1 MAETASN
8 IDELKVH
15 LDTLFNFASQV
26 SYTQNHLLP
35 IIQAGKSLI
44 GIKPED
50 PPKNL
55 LKWLEGYV
63 KEFSLEKDKTFG
75 EKELENPEVIDI
87 SKLGELVNSNNKPEA
102 LIYLYFLKQVANAE
116 YIAEYLME
124 LATVKSP
131 FQLLFCWYV
140 FKSIRN
146 MENENQYS
154 LLDLAVSCLMDVNG
168 NENANHF
175 KLICYQQQIL
185 NTKMLRSNSIAPL
198 LKVLV
203 NSAKLEISE
212 DYHTFISLKL
222 VELIHEEGELGVWI
236 FLSSLP
242 MEELNYELI
251 LLLDAVRSA
260 IRYSSTRNDWF
271 MDKVINSQVKT
282 KC

>member
-1 MAETASN
+1 MAETTSN

-35 IIQAGKSLI
+35 VIQAGKSLI

-63 KEFSLEKDKTFG
+63 KEFSLNKGEIFG
-75 EKELENPEVIDI
+75 EKELESPEVIDI
-87 SKLGELVNSNNKPEA
+87 SKLGELVNSNKKIEA
-102 LIYLYFLKQVANAE
+102 LKYLYYLKRVANAE

-146 MENENQYS
+146 MENENQFS
-154 LLDLAVSCLMDVNG
+154 ILNLGVSCLMDVNG
-168 NENANHF
+168 NKNDNHF
-175 KLICYQQQIL
+175 KLMCYKQQIL
-185 NTKMLRSNSIAPL
+185 NTKMLRSNSIFPS

-212 DYHTFISLKL
+212 DYHAFISLKL

-260 IRYSSTRNDWF
+260 IRYSSIENDWF
-271 MDKVINSQVKT
+271 MEKVINSQVKT
-282 KC
+282 EC

>member
-35 IIQAGKSLI
+35 VIQAGKSLI

-63 KEFSLEKDKTFG
+63 KEFSLKKGETYG

-87 SKLGELVNSNNKPEA
+87 SKLGELINSNNKSGA
-102 LIYLYFLKQVANAE
+102 LQYLYYLKQVANAE

-146 MENENQYS
+146 MENETQFS
-154 LLDLAVSCLMDVNG
+154 LLDLAVSCLMDVNA
-168 NENANHF
+168 NKNANHF
-175 KLICYQQQIL
+175 ELICYQQQIF
-185 NTKMLRSNSIAPL
+185 NTKMLRSNSIAPS

-222 VELIHEEGELGVWI
+222 VELIHEEGEFGVWT

-260 IRYSSTRNDWF
+260 TRYSSIENDWF
-271 MDKVINSQVKT
+271 MEKVINSQVKT
-282 KC
+282 EC

>member
-35 IIQAGKSLI
+35 VIQAGKSLI

-63 KEFSLEKDKTFG
+63 KEFSLNKGETFG
-75 EKELENPEVIDI
+75 EQELESPEVVDI
-87 SKLGELVNSNNKPEA
+87 SRLGELVNSNKKPEA
-102 LIYLYFLKQVANAE
+102 LKYLYYLKKVANAE

-154 LLDLAVSCLMDVNG
+154 LLDIAVSCLMDVNA
-168 NENANHF
+168 NKNSNHF
-175 KLICYQQQIL
+175 ELICYQQQIL

-212 DYHTFISLKL
+212 DYQTFSSLEL
-222 VELIHEEGELGVWI
+222 VELIHEEGELGVWT

-260 IRYSSTRNDWF
+260 IRYSSTENDWF
-271 MDKVINSQVKT
+271 MEKVINSQVT
-282 KC
+282 TEC

>member
-1 MAETASN
+1 MAETTSN
-8 IDELKVH
+8 IDELKIH
-15 LDTLFNFASQV
+15 LNTLFNFASQV

-35 IIQAGKSLI
+35 VIQAGKSLI

-63 KEFSLEKDKTFG
+63 KEFSLKKGETFG
-75 EKELENPEVIDI
+75 EKELKNPEVIDI
-87 SKLGELVNSNNKPEA
+87 SKLGELVNSNKKPEA
-102 LIYLYFLKQVANAE
+102 LKYLYNLKRVANAE

-124 LATVKSP
+124 LATVKFP
-131 FQLLFCWYV
+131 CQLLFCWYV

-146 MENENQYS
+146 MENENQLS
-154 LLDLAVSCLMDVNG
+154 LLDLGVSCLMDVNG
-168 NENANHF
+168 NEKANHF
-175 KLICYQQQIL
+175 ELRCYQQQIL

-236 FLSSLP
+236 FLSNLSF
-242 MEELNYELI
+242 EELNYELI

-260 IRYSSTRNDWF
+260 IRYSSIENDWF
-271 MDKVINSQVKT
+271 MEKVINYRIKT
-282 KC
+282 EC

>member
-1 MAETASN
+1 MAETVSN

-35 IIQAGKSLI
+35 VIQAGKSLI

-63 KEFSLEKDKTFG
+63 KEFSLNKGETFV
-75 EKELENPEVIDI
+75 EKELESPEVIDI
-87 SKLGELVNSNNKPEA
+87 SKLGELVNSNKKPEA
-102 LIYLYFLKQVANAE
+102 LKYLYYLKRVANAE

-146 MENENQYS
+146 MENENQLS
-154 LLDLAVSCLMDVNG
+154 LLDLGVSCLMDVNG
-168 NENANHF
+168 NKNANHF
-175 KLICYQQQIL
+175 ELICYHQQIF
-185 NTKMLRSNSIAPL
+185 NTKMLRSNSIAPS

-260 IRYSSTRNDWF
+260 TRYSSIENDWF
-271 MDKVINSQVKT
+271 MEKVINSQVKT
-282 KC
+282 EC

>member
-1 MAETASN
+1 MAETSSN
-8 IDELKVH
+8 INELKAH
-15 LDTLFNFASQV
+15 LNSLFNFASQV

-35 IIQAGKSLI
+35 VVQAGKSLI
-44 GIKPED
+44 GIRPEN

-55 LKWLEGYV
+55 LKWLEGYM
-63 KEFSLEKDKTFG
+63 KEFSLKKDEAFG
-75 EKELENPEVIDI
+75 ENELESPEVIDI
-87 SKLGELVNSNNKPEA
+87 SRLGELVNSNKKPEA
-102 LIYLYFLKQVANAE
+102 LKYLYYLKKVASAE

-124 LATVKSP
+124 LSTIKSP

-146 MENENQYS
+146 MENENQLS
-154 LLDLAVSCLMDVNG
+154 LLDLGVSCLMDVNE
-168 NENANHF
+168 NKNANHF
-175 KLICYQQQIL
+175 KLICYEQQIL
-185 NTKMLRSNSIAPL
+185 NTKMLRSNSIFPL

-222 VELIHEEGELGVWI
+222 VELIHNKGELGVWT

-242 MEELNYELI
+242 LEGLNYELI

-260 IRYSSTRNDWF
+260 IRYTNPENDWF
-271 MDKVINSQVKT
+271 MEKVINSQLRT
-282 KC
+282 EC

>member
-44 GIKPED
+44 GIKPEN

-63 KEFSLEKDKTFG
+63 KEFSLNKGETFG
-75 EKELENPEVIDI
+75 EKELESPEVIDI
-87 SKLGELVNSNNKPEA
+87 SKLGELVNSNKKPEA
-102 LIYLYFLKQVANAE
+102 LKYLYYLKRVANAE

-131 FQLLFCWYV
+131 CQLLFCWYV

-146 MENENQYS
+146 MENENQLS
-154 LLDLAVSCLMDVNG
+154 LLDLGVFCLMDVNG
-168 NENANHF
+168 NKNANHF
-175 KLICYQQQIL
+175 ELICYKQQIL
-185 NTKMLRSNSIAPL
+185 NTKMLRSNSIAPS

-203 NSAKLEISE
+203 NSAKLEIVE
-212 DYHTFISLKL
+212 DCHTFISLKL
-222 VELIHEEGELGVWI
+222 VELIHEKGELGVWI

-242 MEELNYELI
+242 MEELHYELI

-260 IRYSSTRNDWF
+260 IRYSSTENDWF
-271 MDKVINSQVKT
+271 MEKVINSQVKT
-282 KC
+282 EC

>member
-1 MAETASN
+1 VAETASD

-35 IIQAGKSLI
+35 VIQAGKSLI
-44 GIKPED
+44 GIKPAD

-63 KEFSLEKDKTFG
+63 KEFSLKKSETFG

-87 SKLGELVNSNNKPEA
+87 SILGELVNSNNKPET
-102 LIYLYFLKQVANAE
+102 LKYLYYLKQVANAE

-146 MENENQYS
+146 MENENQFS

-168 NENANHF
+168 NKNANHF
-175 KLICYQQQIL
+175 ELICYQQQIL
-185 NTKMLRSNSIAPL
+185 NTKMLRSNSIFPS

-203 NSAKLEISE
+203 NSTKLEISE
-212 DYHTFISLKL
+212 DCHTYISLKL
-222 VELIHEEGELGVWI
+222 VELIHKEGELGVRT
-236 FLSSLP
+236 FLSSLS

-260 IRYSSTRNDWF
+260 IRYSSIENDWF
-271 MDKVINSQVKT
+271 MEKVINSQVKT
-282 KC
+282 EC

>member
-1 MAETASN
+1 VAETASN

-35 IIQAGKSLI
+35 VIQAGKSLI
-44 GIKPED
+44 GIRPEN

-63 KEFSLEKDKTFG
+63 KEFSLKKDEAFG
-75 EKELENPEVIDI
+75 ENELESPEVIDI
-87 SKLGELVNSNNKPEA
+87 SRLGELVNSNKKPEA
-102 LIYLYFLKQVANAE
+102 LKYLYYLKKVASAE
-116 YIAEYLME
+116 YIAEYLIE
-124 LATVKSP
+124 LASVKSP

-140 FKSIRN
+140 YKSIRN
-146 MENENQYS
+146 MKNENQLS
-154 LLDLAVSCLMDVNG
+154 LLDLGVSCLLDVNRD
-168 NENANHF
+168 ENANHF
-175 KLICYQQQIL
+175 ELICYKQQIL
-185 NTKMLRSNSIAPL
+185 NTKMLRSNSIFPS

-212 DYHTFISLKL
+212 DCHTLISLKL
-222 VELIHEEGELGVWI
+222 VELIHNEGELGVWI

-242 MEELNYELI
+242 MEALNYELI

-260 IRYSSTRNDWF
+260 IRYSSTENDWF
-271 MDKVINSQVKT
+271 MEKIINSQVKT
-282 KC
+282 EC

>member
-35 IIQAGKSLI
+35 VIQAGKSLI

-63 KEFSLEKDKTFG
+63 KEFSLNKGETFG
-75 EKELENPEVIDI
+75 EQELESPEVIDI
-87 SKLGELVNSNNKPEA
+87 SKLGELVNSNKKPEA
-102 LIYLYFLKQVANAE
+102 LKYLYYLKKVANAE

-146 MENENQYS
+146 MENENQFS
-154 LLDLAVSCLMDVNG
+154 LLDLGISCLMDVNG
-168 NENANHF
+168 NKNTNHF
-175 KLICYQQQIL
+175 ELICYQQQIC
-185 NTKMLRSNSIAPL
+185 NTKMLRSNSIVPS
-198 LKVLV
+198 LKALV
-203 NSAKLEISE
+203 NSVKLEISE

-222 VELIHEEGELGVWI
+222 VELIHEEGELGVWT

-260 IRYSSTRNDWF
+260 IRYSSTENDWF
-271 MDKVINSQVKT
+271 MEKVINSQVKT
-282 KC
+282 EC

>member
-15 LDTLFNFASQV
+15 LDTMFNFASQV

-35 IIQAGKSLI
+35 VIQAGKSLI

-63 KEFSLEKDKTFG
+63 KEFSLNKGETFG
-75 EKELENPEVIDI
+75 EQELESPEVVDI
-87 SKLGELVNSNNKPEA
+87 SKLGELVNLNKKLEA
-102 LIYLYFLKQVANAE
+102 LKYLYYLKRVANAE

-124 LATVKSP
+124 LSTVKSP

-146 MENENQYS
+146 MENENQFS
-154 LLDLAVSCLMDVNG
+154 ILNLGVSCLMDVNG
-168 NENANHF
+168 NKNANHF
-175 KLICYQQQIL
+175 ELICYQQQIL

-222 VELIHEEGELGVWI
+222 VELIHEEGELGVWT
-236 FLSSLP
+236 FLSSMP

-260 IRYSSTRNDWF
+260 IRYSSTENNWF
-271 MDKVINSQVKT
+271 MEKVINSQVKT
-282 KC
+282 EC

>member
-35 IIQAGKSLI
+35 VIQAGKSLI
-44 GIKPED
+44 GIRPEN
-50 PPKNL
+50 PPTNL

-63 KEFSLEKDKTFG
+63 KEFSLKKDETFV
-75 EKELENPEVIDI
+75 ENELESPEVIDI
-87 SKLGELVNSNNKPEA
+87 SRLGELVNSNKKPEA
-102 LIYLYFLKQVANAE
+102 LKYLYYLKKVASAE
-116 YIAEYLME
+116 YIAEYLIE
-124 LATVKSP
+124 LASVKSP

-140 FKSIRN
+140 YKSIRN
-146 MENENQYS
+146 MKNENQLS
-154 LLDLAVSCLMDVNG
+154 LLDLGVSCLMDVNRD
-168 NENANHF
+168 ENANHF
-175 KLICYQQQIL
+175 ELICYKQQIL
-185 NTKMLRSNSIAPL
+185 NTKMLRSNSIFPS

-212 DYHTFISLKL
+212 DCHTLISLKL
-222 VELIHEEGELGVWI
+222 VELIHNEGELGVWI

-242 MEELNYELI
+242 MEALNYELI

-260 IRYSSTRNDWF
+260 IRYSSTENDWF
-271 MDKVINSQVKT
+271 MEKIINSQVKT
-282 KC
+282 EC

>member
-35 IIQAGKSLI
+35 VIQAGKSLI

-63 KEFSLEKDKTFG
+63 KEFSLKKGETFG

-102 LIYLYFLKQVANAE
+102 LKYLYYLKQVANAE

-146 MENENQYS
+146 MEDENQFS
-154 LLDLAVSCLMDVNG
+154 LLDLAVSCLMDVDENK
-168 NENANHF
+168 NANHF
-175 KLICYQQQIL
+175 ELICYQQQIL
-185 NTKMLRSNSIAPL
+185 NTKMLRSNSISPS

-212 DYHTFISLKL
+212 DYHAFISLKL

-260 IRYSSTRNDWF
+260 IRYSSTENDWF
-271 MDKVINSQVKT
+271 MEKVINSQVKT
-282 KC
+282 EC

>member
-1 MAETASN
+1 VAETASN

-35 IIQAGKSLI
+35 VIQAGKSLI
-44 GIKPED
+44 GIRPEN

-63 KEFSLEKDKTFG
+63 KEFSLKKDEAFG
-75 EKELENPEVIDI
+75 ENELESPEVIDI
-87 SKLGELVNSNNKPEA
+87 SRLGELVNSNKKPEA
-102 LIYLYFLKQVANAE
+102 LKYLYYLKKVASAE
-116 YIAEYLME
+116 YIAEYLIE
-124 LATVKSP
+124 LASVKSP

-140 FKSIRN
+140 YKSIRN
-146 MENENQYS
+146 MKNENQLS
-154 LLDLAVSCLMDVNG
+154 LLDLGVSCLMDVNRD
-168 NENANHF
+168 ENANHF
-175 KLICYQQQIL
+175 ELICYKQQIL
-185 NTKMLRSNSIAPL
+185 NTKMLRSNSIFPS

-212 DYHTFISLKL
+212 DCHTLISLKL
-222 VELIHEEGELGVWI
+222 VELIHNEGELGVWI

-242 MEELNYELI
+242 MEALNYELI

-260 IRYSSTRNDWF
+260 IRYSSTENDWF
-271 MDKVINSQVKT
+271 MEKIINSQVKT
-282 KC
+282 EC

>member
-1 MAETASN
+1 VAETASN

-35 IIQAGKSLI
+35 VIQAGKSLI
-44 GIKPED
+44 GIRPEN

-63 KEFSLEKDKTFG
+63 KEFSLKKDEAFG
-75 EKELENPEVIDI
+75 ENELESPEVIDI
-87 SKLGELVNSNNKPEA
+87 SRLGELINSNKKPEA
-102 LIYLYFLKQVANAE
+102 LKYLYYLKKVASAE
-116 YIAEYLME
+116 YIAEYLIE
-124 LATVKSP
+124 LASVKSP

-140 FKSIRN
+140 YKSIRN
-146 MENENQYS
+146 MKNENQLS
-154 LLDLAVSCLMDVNG
+154 LLDLGVSCLLDVNRD
-168 NENANHF
+168 ENANHF
-175 KLICYQQQIL
+175 ELICYKQQIL
-185 NTKMLRSNSIAPL
+185 NTKMLRSNSIFPS

-212 DYHTFISLKL
+212 DCHTLISLKL
-222 VELIHEEGELGVWI
+222 VELIHNEGELGVWI

-242 MEELNYELI
+242 MEALNYELI

-260 IRYSSTRNDWF
+260 IRYSSTENDWF
-271 MDKVINSQVKT
+271 MEKIINSQVKT
-282 KC
+282 EC

>member
-1 MAETASN
+1 MAKTASN

-26 SYTQNHLLP
+26 SYTQKHLLP
-35 IIQAGKSLI
+35 VIQAGKSLI

-63 KEFSLEKDKTFG
+63 KEFSLNKGETFG

-87 SKLGELVNSNNKPEA
+87 SKLGELINSNNKPEA
-102 LIYLYFLKQVANAE
+102 LKYLYYLKKVANAE

-154 LLDLAVSCLMDVNG
+154 LLDLAVSCLMDVNA
-168 NENANHF
+168 NKNANHF
-175 KLICYQQQIL
+175 ELICYKQQIL
-185 NTKMLRSNSIAPL
+185 NTKMLRSNSIAP
-198 LKVLV
+198 
-203 NSAKLEISE
+203 
-212 DYHTFISLKL
+212 SL
-222 VELIHEEGELGVWI
+222 
-236 FLSSLP
+236 
-242 MEELNYELI
+242 
-251 LLLDAVRSA
+251 
-260 IRYSSTRNDWF
+260 
-271 MDKVINSQVKT
+271 
-282 KC
+282 

>member
-26 SYTQNHLLP
+26 SYTKNHLLP

-44 GIKPED
+44 GIKPEN

-63 KEFSLEKDKTFG
+63 KEFSLNKGETFG
-75 EKELENPEVIDI
+75 EKELESPEVIDI
-87 SKLGELVNSNNKPEA
+87 SKLGELVNSNKKPEA
-102 LIYLYFLKQVANAE
+102 LKYLYYLKKVASAE

-124 LATVKSP
+124 LASVKSP
-131 FQLLFCWYV
+131 FQFLFCWYV
-140 FKSIRN
+140 YKSIRN
-146 MENENQYS
+146 MENENQLS
-154 LLDLAVSCLMDVNG
+154 LLDLGVSCLMGVNG
-168 NENANHF
+168 NEKTNHF
-175 KLICYQQQIL
+175 ELICYKQQIL
-185 NTKMLRSNSIAPL
+185 NTKMLRSNSISPL

-212 DYHTFISLKL
+212 DCHTFISLKL
-222 VELIHEEGELGVWI
+222 VELIHEKGELGVWT

-242 MEELNYELI
+242 IEELNYELI

-260 IRYSSTRNDWF
+260 IRYSSTENDWF
-271 MDKVINSQVKT
+271 MEKVINSQVKT
-282 KC
+282 AC

>member
-35 IIQAGKSLI
+35 VIQAGKSLI
-44 GIKPED
+44 GIRPEN

-63 KEFSLEKDKTFG
+63 KEFSLKKDETFV
-75 EKELENPEVIDI
+75 ENELESPEVINI
-87 SKLGELVNSNNKPEA
+87 SKLGELVNSNKKPEA
-102 LIYLYFLKQVANAE
+102 LRYLHYLKKVASAE

-124 LATVKSP
+124 LAILKSP
-131 FQLLFCWYV
+131 FQLLFCWYLY
-140 FKSIRN
+140 KSIRN
-146 MENENQYS
+146 MEDENQLS
-154 LLDLAVSCLMDVNG
+154 LLDLGVSCLMDVNE
-168 NENANHF
+168 NENTNHF
-175 KLICYQQQIL
+175 ELICYKQQIL
-185 NTKMLRSNSIAPL
+185 NTNMLRSDPIFPL

-203 NSAKLEISE
+203 DSAQLEISE
-212 DYHTFISLKL
+212 DYHTLLSLKL
-222 VELIHEEGELGVWI
+222 VELIHEQGELGVWT

-242 MEELNYELI
+242 IEELNYELI

-260 IRYSSTRNDWF
+260 IKYSNTENDWF
-271 MDKVINSQVKT
+271 MEKIINSQVKT
-282 KC
+282 AC

>member
-35 IIQAGKSLI
+35 VIQAGKSLI

-63 KEFSLEKDKTFG
+63 KEFSLNKGETFG
-75 EKELENPEVIDI
+75 EQELESPEVVDI
-87 SKLGELVNSNNKPEA
+87 SKLGELVNSNKKPEA
-102 LIYLYFLKQVANAE
+102 LKYLYYLKKVANAE

-146 MENENQYS
+146 MENENQLS
-154 LLDLAVSCLMDVNG
+154 LLDLGVSCLMDVNG
-168 NENANHF
+168 NKNDNHF
-175 KLICYQQQIL
+175 KLMCYQQQIL
-185 NTKMLRSNSIAPL
+185 NTKMLRSNSIFPL

-212 DYHTFISLKL
+212 DCHTLISLKL
-222 VELIHEEGELGVWI
+222 VELIHEEGELGVWT

-260 IRYSSTRNDWF
+260 IRYSSTENDWF
-271 MDKVINSQVKT
+271 MEKVINSQVKT
-282 KC
+282 EC

>member
-35 IIQAGKSLI
+35 VIQAGKSLI
-44 GIKPED
+44 GIRPEN

-63 KEFSLEKDKTFG
+63 KEFSLKKDEAFG
-75 EKELENPEVIDI
+75 ENELESPEVIDI
-87 SKLGELVNSNNKPEA
+87 SRLGELVNSNKKPEA
-102 LIYLYFLKQVANAE
+102 LKYLYYLKKVASAE
-116 YIAEYLME
+116 YIAEYLIE
-124 LATVKSP
+124 LASVKSP
-131 FQLLFCWYV
+131 FQLLFCWYLY
-140 FKSIRN
+140 KSIRN
-146 MENENQYS
+146 MKNENQLS
-154 LLDLAVSCLMDVNG
+154 LLDLGVSCLMDVNRD
-168 NENANHF
+168 ENANHF
-175 KLICYQQQIL
+175 ELICYKQQIL
-185 NTKMLRSNSIAPL
+185 NTKMLRSNSIFPS

-212 DYHTFISLKL
+212 DCHTLISLKL
-222 VELIHEEGELGVWI
+222 VELIHNEGELGVWI

-242 MEELNYELI
+242 MEALNYELI

-260 IRYSSTRNDWF
+260 IRYSSTENDWF
-271 MDKVINSQVKT
+271 MEKIINSQVKT
-282 KC
+282 EC

>member
-35 IIQAGKSLI
+35 VIQAGKSLI

-63 KEFSLEKDKTFG
+63 KEFSLNKGETFG
-75 EKELENPEVIDI
+75 EKELESPEVIDI
-87 SKLGELVNSNNKPEA
+87 SKLGELVNSNKKPEA
-102 LIYLYFLKQVANAE
+102 LKYLYYLKKVANAE

-146 MENENQYS
+146 MENENQLS
-154 LLDLAVSCLMDVNG
+154 LLDLGVSCLMDVNG
-168 NENANHF
+168 NENTNHF
-175 KLICYQQQIL
+175 ELICYKQQIL
-185 NTKMLRSNSIAPL
+185 NTKMLRSNSITPL
-198 LKVLV
+198 LKVMV

-222 VELIHEEGELGVWI
+222 VELIHEEGELGVWT

-260 IRYSSTRNDWF
+260 IRYSSTENDWF
-271 MDKVINSQVKT
+271 MEKVINSQVKT
-282 KC
+282 EC

>member
-35 IIQAGKSLI
+35 VIQAGKSLI

-63 KEFSLEKDKTFG
+63 KEFSLKKGETFG

-102 LIYLYFLKQVANAE
+102 LKYLYYLKRVANAE

-131 FQLLFCWYV
+131 CQLLFCWYV

-146 MENENQYS
+146 MENENQFS
-154 LLDLAVSCLMDVNG
+154 LLDLAVSSLMDVNG
-168 NENANHF
+168 NKNANHF
-175 KLICYQQQIL
+175 ELICYQQQIL

-222 VELIHEEGELGVWI
+222 VELIHEKGELGVWA

-242 MEELNYELI
+242 IEELNYELI

-260 IRYSSTRNDWF
+260 IRYSSTENDWF
-271 MDKVINSQVKT
+271 MEKVINSQVKT
-282 KC
+282 EC

>member
-1 MAETASN
+1 MAETVSN

-35 IIQAGKSLI
+35 VIQAGKSLI

-63 KEFSLEKDKTFG
+63 KEFSLKKGGNIG
-75 EKELENPEVIDI
+75 EKELESPEVIDI
-87 SKLGELVNSNNKPEA
+87 SKLGELVNSNKKTEA
-102 LIYLYFLKQVANAE
+102 LKYLYYLKRVANAE

-146 MENENQYS
+146 MENENQFS
-154 LLDLAVSCLMDVNG
+154 TLDLGVSCLMDVNG
-168 NENANHF
+168 NEKANHF
-175 KLICYQQQIL
+175 ELICYQQQIL

-222 VELIHEEGELGVWI
+222 VELIHEEGELGVWT

-260 IRYSSTRNDWF
+260 TRYSSIENDWF
-271 MDKVINSQVKT
+271 MEKVINSQVKT
-282 KC
+282 EC

>member
-1 MAETASN
+1 VAETASN

-35 IIQAGKSLI
+35 VIQAGKSLI

-63 KEFSLEKDKTFG
+63 KEFSLKKGETFG
-75 EKELENPEVIDI
+75 EKELESPEVIDI
-87 SKLGELVNSNNKPEA
+87 SKLGELVNSNKKPEA
-102 LIYLYFLKQVANAE
+102 LKYLYYLKKVANAE

-131 FQLLFCWYV
+131 CQLLFCWYV

-146 MENENQYS
+146 MENENQLS
-154 LLDLAVSCLMDVNG
+154 LLDLGVSCLMDVNA
-168 NENANHF
+168 NKNANHF
-175 KLICYQQQIL
+175 ELICYQQQIL
-185 NTKMLRSNSIAPL
+185 NTKMLRSNSIAPS

-222 VELIHEEGELGVWI
+222 VELIHEEGELGVWT

-260 IRYSSTRNDWF
+260 IRYSSTENDWF
-271 MDKVINSQVKT
+271 MEKVINSQVKT
-282 KC
+282 EC